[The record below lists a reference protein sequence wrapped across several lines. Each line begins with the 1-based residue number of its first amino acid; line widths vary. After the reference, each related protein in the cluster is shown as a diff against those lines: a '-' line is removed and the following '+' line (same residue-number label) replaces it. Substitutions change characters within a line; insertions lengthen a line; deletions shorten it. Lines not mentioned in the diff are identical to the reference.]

1 MVEVATRAGLTQL
14 SPTQDGI
21 EVLKELALDSFNRIS
36 SHQFPNGLIPAS
48 LGRFDDEHFR
58 DMVWVKD
65 NVRAVKFALDPLVQ
79 QYLPELNDLEF
90 IKERGLTR
98 TAKELYLSAI
108 QGLLI
113 IQAQPEQQTRFASR
127 PGPPDEAGYS
137 TIGNDHLTPAIK
149 FHGPSGSIYY
159 DWGHNQPDNWA
170 TLLLEAGK
178 GIEVGWPVLVNREES
193 IHAGDILQ
201 RITSYL
207 THLRVER
214 FKCRSLWEQGEPP
227 GWSSYST
234 RRMALSGLEQ
244 IARIWTELVQDSH
257 LRGYPLL
264 VSQDQIEDAAG
275 TLRDKV
281 TEHFPADYT
290 DSQGH
295 ESVGDL
301 ASLVVLNDV
310 DLPADEQVEILRRVA
325 DLENNLGFYRYL
337 GDRWKLG
344 RAEAKWGMGIPIMAR
359 HFFKQAIKLYGQGNE
374 RAAFRALDHGLERMN
389 RIIAIKREYNYFP
402 ELHEDR
408 NNNGIYLPNNNELAW
423 ALAYIEEA
431 VAAGVAAITTSG
443 LLK

>member
-1 MVEVATRAGLTQL
+1 MVETATRAGFTQL
-14 SPTQDGI
+14 SPTEDGI
-21 EVLKELALDSFNRIS
+21 KVLKELAFDSFERIS
-36 SHQFPNGLIPAS
+36 SHQFSNGLIPAS
-48 LGRFDDEHFR
+48 LGRFDDEYFK

-65 NVRAVKFALDPLVQ
+65 NVRAVKSALDPLVQ
-79 QYLPELNDLEF
+79 QYLPELNDLES

-127 PGPPDEAGYS
+127 PGPPDKDGYS
-137 TIGNDHLTPAIK
+137 TISDDQLTPAIK

-178 GIEVGWPVLVNREES
+178 GIEVGWPVLASVDEEF
-193 IHAGDILQ
+193 IPGDILQ

-207 THLRVER
+207 ARLRVER
-214 FKCRSLWEQGEPP
+214 FKCRSLWERGEP

-234 RRMALSGLEQ
+234 RRMALPGLEQ
-244 IARIWTELVQDSH
+244 MARIWPELVQDSH
-257 LRGYPLL
+257 LHGYPLL
-264 VSQDQIEDAAG
+264 VSRDQIEDAAG

-290 DSQGH
+290 DSRGH

-301 ASLVVLNDV
+301 ASLVVLNDI
-310 DLPADEQVEILRRVA
+310 DLPADEQAEILRRVA

-337 GDRWKLG
+337 GDPWKIG

-359 HFFKQAIKLYGQGNE
+359 YFFKQAIRLYGQGNE
-374 RAAFRALDHGLERMN
+374 RPAFRALDHGLERMN
-389 RIIAIKREYNYFP
+389 RIIAIKREYAYFP

-423 ALAYIEEA
+423 ALAYINEA
-431 VAAGVAAITTSG
+431 AAAGIAAITTSG
-443 LLK
+443 LLT